1 MRGIRVDRM
10 PLLQNRVSASFSD
23 LAKLP
28 EAKLLLMFFTISC
41 AALLAASAGM
51 HVVITRAIEDEA
63 RKTAVQWAQ
72 VFDKELAHHHVDMN
86 RLLSGQ
92 QPLPADAHFVEIANS
107 IENVFRYRILD
118 ADGVTR
124 LGARDAEIGTRTSD
138 PDFAAV
144 MASGQ
149 PHAEIERSQD
159 FGPGR
164 RLVGEAY
171 VPILRDGRAVGA
183 IEIYVDMTGRADT
196 VKGFG
201 NTVLIGLASLLAVMG
216 VLKSLCAWRSLRRR
230 RRTEA
235 ALLQAKIEAEMANQA
250 KSEFLASMSH
260 ELRTPLNSIIGF
272 SEIIATNGMGPV
284 GNARYVEY
292 AGHIHES
299 GQFLLELVNDILD
312 LSKIAAGKATLR
324 EQALDME
331 ALVESSLVMVQQAA
345 ANGGITLE
353 TDLTP
358 ATLNADQLKL
368 RQILTNLL
376 ANAIRF
382 TPPGGTVSVS
392 VTADAGGGLVLAIAD
407 TGVGIAQRDMG
418 RVLEPFGQANNAL
431 DGAIRG
437 TGLGLPLAK
446 AFAELHD
453 ADLTLDSEIG
463 VGTTVTIRFPAARVI
478 DIGPPI
484 AEPEERVEAG

>member
-1 MRGIRVDRM
+1 ML
-10 PLLQNRVSASFSD
+10 LLQDREPASLGE
-23 LAKLP
+23 LAKSS
-28 EAKLLLMFFTISC
+28 EAKLLLMFFAISC
-41 AALLAASAGM
+41 AALVAAWVGM
-51 HVVITRAIEDEA
+51 RVVITEAIEDEA
-63 RKTAVQWAQ
+63 RETAAQWAQ
-72 VFDKELAHHHVDMN
+72 VFEKELVHHHVDVQ
-86 RLLSGQ
+86 RLLSGR
-92 QPLPADAHFVEIANS
+92 QPLESDGHLVEIANS

-124 LGARDAEIGTRTSD
+124 LGVAADIGTRTSD
-138 PDFAAV
+138 TKFADV

-149 PHAEIERSQD
+149 PYAEIERSQD
-159 FGPGR
+159 FGPER
-164 RLVGEAY
+164 RLVSEAY

-183 IEIYVDMTGRADT
+183 VEVYVDMTDRADA
-196 VKGFG
+196 VEGLG

-216 VLKSLCAWRSLRRR
+216 VLKSLCAWRSLRER

-292 AGHIHES
+292 ADHIHES

-312 LSKIAAGKATLR
+312 LSKIAAGKASLR
-324 EQALDME
+324 EQELD
-331 ALVESSLVMVQQAA
+331 LESLIDACMIMVQQSA
-345 ANGGITLE
+345 ANGGVTLE
-353 TDLTP
+353 TQPTT
-358 ATLNADQLKL
+358 AAIYADELKL
-368 RQILTNLL
+368 RQILINLL

-382 TPPGGTVSVS
+382 TPAGGTVTLSA
-392 VTADAGGGLVLAIAD
+392 TPGPAGELILAIAD
-407 TGVGIAQRDMG
+407 TGVGIARKDMAK
-418 RVLEPFGQANNAL
+418 VLQPFGQANNAP
-431 DGAIRG
+431 AVTPTG

-453 ADLTLDSEIG
+453 AEFSLDSEPG

-478 DIGPPI
+478 DLAASD
-484 AEPEERVEAG
+484 AEFEERAETG